1 MNEDIKKRLSH
12 RIKIIAGQ
20 VNGLEKMID
29 DERYC
34 LDIIGQS
41 LAIQKS
47 LASIN
52 KVLFEN
58 HVRTHLR
65 HQLSSENE
73 ADVERAVQD
82 MVKLYELNLK
92 NGNASNNEV
101 E

>member
-1 MNEDIKKRLSH
+1 MYEDIKKRLSH

-52 KVLFEN
+52 KVLLEN

-73 ADVERAVQD
+73 ADVERAVQE

>member
-34 LDIIGQS
+34 LDIISQS

-52 KVLFEN
+52 KVLLEN

-73 ADVERAVQD
+73 ADVERAVQE
-82 MVKLYELNLK
+82 MVKLYEKKKK

>member
-1 MNEDIKKRLSH
+1 MNEDIKKRLSD

-52 KVLFEN
+52 KVLLEN

-73 ADVERAVQD
+73 ADVERAVQE

>member
-41 LAIQKS
+41 
-47 LASIN
+47 
-52 KVLFEN
+52 
-58 HVRTHLR
+58 
-65 HQLSSENE
+65 
-73 ADVERAVQD
+73 
-82 MVKLYELNLK
+82 
-92 NGNASNNEV
+92 
-101 E
+101 

>member
-1 MNEDIKKRLSH
+1 MAKSPIIVRLREFS
-12 RIKIIAGQ
+12 RLPSKI
-20 VNGLEKMID
+20 EKMID

-52 KVLFEN
+52 KVLLEN

-73 ADVERAVQD
+73 ADVERAVQE

>member
-34 LDIIGQS
+34 LDIISQS

-52 KVLFEN
+52 KVLLEN

-73 ADVERAVQD
+73 ADVERAVQE

>member
-1 MNEDIKKRLSH
+1 MIEIIKKRLTH
-12 RIKIIAGQ
+12 RIRIISGQ
-20 VNGLEKMID
+20 ISGLEKMIK
-29 DERYC
+29 EEKYC

-52 KVLFEN
+52 KVLLEN

-73 ADVERAVQD
+73 ADVERAVQE

>member
-52 KVLFEN
+52 KVLLEK

-73 ADVERAVQD
+73 ADVERAVQE

-92 NGNASNNEV
+92 NGSTPSNGV

>member
-52 KVLFEN
+52 KVLLEN

-73 ADVERAVQD
+73 ADVERAVQE

-92 NGNASNNEV
+92 NGNASNNVV